1 MSVIKMTSYSV
12 SLEAGLDHFFSR
24 PCDWTMAWS
33 GTNLIYGWGHNHRG
47 QLGGVE
53 GPKVKIPQQCDTL
66 SPLKP
71 VQICGGE
78 QSLFVVTADGKVRIS
93 AQHAFLSHHNDSV
106 LVWCCLKKM
115 GD

>member
-1 MSVIKMTSYSV
+1 MYVVKTFQLRS
-12 SLEAGLDHFFSR
+12 H

-53 GPKVKIPQQCDTL
+53 GPKVKIPQQCDSL

-78 QSLFVVTADGKVRIS
+78 QSLFIVTADGKVSLPVIFS
-93 AQHAFLSHHNDSV
+93 SILLTDFEQV
-106 LVWCCLKKM
+106 LPK
-115 GD
+115 